1 MRLCA
6 AEAPVSGVASSSSA
20 PFPSSKQEKLLSPK
34 LWFRPKKTFNPRL
47 SRQDTLESCISFS
60 RYNTLE
66 RLIRGVVRYLSS
78 LKEGYEMT
86 ILD

>member
-1 MRLCA
+1 M
-6 AEAPVSGVASSSSA
+6 EARVSGVASSSSA
-20 PFPSSKQEKLLSPK
+20 PFPFLQAGETAVFIELQNFGSDQRRHLTPG
-34 LWFRPKKTFNPRL
+34 F
-47 SRQDTLESCISFS
+47 QDTLERCISFS